1 MLVPKSFGLKNSSVQ
16 KNFPETSLN
25 FPEDTL
31 ETSLT
36 FKIILQ
42 APKTLIK
49 KRGQLD
55 ERINLVTTS
64 LLELLIAAKKRP

>member
-49 KRGQLD
+49 KKGTTGRTDKLSD
-55 ERINLVTTS
+55 NVTS
-64 LLELLIAAKKRP
+64 RAAHRS